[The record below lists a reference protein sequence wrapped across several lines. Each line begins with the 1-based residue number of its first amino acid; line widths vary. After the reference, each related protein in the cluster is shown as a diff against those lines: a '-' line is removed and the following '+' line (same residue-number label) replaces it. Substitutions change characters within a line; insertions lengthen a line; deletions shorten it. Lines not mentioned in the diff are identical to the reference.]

1 MNTSLDGLRVVDLA
15 GPYGNYCGKLLAD
28 LGADVVLV
36 ERPEGSEL
44 RTRLPVTAENDSM
57 WFTYH
62 NANKR
67 SAVIKNDDADTL
79 VALLASTDVLI
90 GSGDASWPSSWGLDL
105 RDLEDRFPHLVVAS
119 ITPFGLVGPYAS
131 FDATDIVCLAMGGL
145 LSLGGYG
152 DGAPLQA
159 AGEQALTAAASF
171 AAVGTMMAVL
181 VQERTGSGQLV
192 DVSAQECVTM
202 ALEHAVQYYDLQGV
216 VRGRQAGR
224 QRGAGAGLY
233 RCADGYVYL
242 FVGGIASG
250 RFWTLFIEWLRE
262 EGADGVELLTSEAW
276 NERSYF
282 DTPEAKAVFLRVF
295 EGFASQRNKE
305 DLTRDAQSRGIALAP
320 VRTISEV
327 VASDQLKSRQFFQD
341 IETPSG
347 RVFAAPGAPYQ
358 LHGTPWNVGRRA
370 PRLGEHT
377 EEILAP
383 LAIGGFRG

>member
-1 MNTSLDGLRVVDLA
+1 MTTSLAGLRVVELA

-44 RTRLPVTAENDSM
+44 RTRQPVTPEGDSV

-67 SAVIKNDDADTL
+67 SVVIKGDDVDSLRT
-79 VALLASTDVLI
+79 VLASTDVLI
-90 GSGDASWPSSWGLDL
+90 GSGDADWPASWGLDL
-105 RDLEDRFPHLVVAS
+105 GDLEERSPHLVVAS

-181 VQERTGSGQLV
+181 VQERTGLGQLV
-192 DVSAQECVTM
+192 DVSTQECVTM

-216 VRGRQAGR
+216 VRGRQTGT

-233 RCADGYVYL
+233 RCADGYIYL

-250 RFWTLFIEWLRE
+250 RFWTRFIDWLRD
-262 EGADGVELLTSEAW
+262 EGAEGVDLLTTEAW
-276 NERSYF
+276 GERSYF

-295 EGFASQRNKE
+295 EAFASQRRKE

-320 VRTISEV
+320 VRTVSEV
-327 VASDQLKSRQFFQD
+327 VASDQLKSREFFHE

-347 RVFAAPGAPYQ
+347 RAVVAPGAPYR
-358 LHGTPWNVGRRA
+358 LHGTPWNISRRA
-370 PRLGEHT
+370 PHLGEHT
-377 EEILAP
+377 DEVLAP
-383 LAIGGFRG
+383 LATGGRRG